1 MNQLDLRYGETCTSA
16 HRSAAT
22 TADKVDRLCNLL
34 GQVPLFDTLGCEDI
48 ARLAHDVRE
57 IDVARGEVLF
67 HRGDACHGFHL
78 ILSGQVKLAFTSAE
92 GNEKV
97 VEILHAGQTFGEA
110 VMLMEMPY
118 VVMAQA
124 LTDAR
129 LMLIGKQ
136 ALFEQLENNP
146 VFCRRVLA
154 GLARRLHGLMHDVE
168 SYSLRSGRER
178 VVGYLLRV
186 DESDGET
193 TSRGGVSL
201 RLPANKSTIASRLNL
216 TPEHFSRIL
225 HDLCASGLINV
236 EGRTIHVTDI
246 GRLRT
251 SLG

>member
-1 MNQLDLRYGETCTSA
+1 MNQVGVQCGETCVANSRPVA
-16 HRSAAT
+16 VAASR
-22 TADKVDRLCNLL
+22 VDRLCELL
-34 GQVPLFDTLGCEDI
+34 GQVPLFDSLGCEDI

-57 IDVARGEVLF
+57 IEVTRGEVLF
-67 HRGDACHGFHL
+67 HRGDTCHGFHL
-78 ILSGQVKLAFTSAE
+78 ILSGQIKLAFTSAE

-136 ALFEQLENNP
+136 ALFEQLALNP

-178 VVGYLLRV
+178 VIGYLLRV
-186 DESDGET
+186 DESDGDT
-193 TSRGGVSL
+193 TPRGGVSL
-201 RLPANKSTIASRLNL
+201 RLPAAKSTIASRLNL

-225 HDLCASGLINV
+225 HELCDAQLIRV

-246 GRLRT
+246 ARLRN